1 MVRLRQMRLA
11 LAGLLG
17 LALLML
23 AGPVMADSMNIAYRG
38 SSNVT
43 VWVDGVRKNAITAE
57 FYTPTTYQDAMWF
70 GYCVDPLQNFKNPI
84 TPGDPNAWTG
94 PEISPAVTG
103 FNWREAAWLMEN
115 YAPGNDWLSDP
126 GSVNYGSS
134 AVKLAIQAV
143 QLAIW
148 EVTVDPSATYTSGSI
163 TDSSSRFYTASGA
176 AATLAGSY
184 LVALSEY
191 KSLTGG
197 TINLSG
203 EYKINDQ
210 SDRQDLIV
218 GTGGTAGAPEPA
230 TMLLMAS
237 ALALGG
243 GVLRRRRK
251 RA

>member
-1 MVRLRQMRLA
+1 MVRLRQIRLV
-11 LAGLLG
+11 LAGLLAM
-17 LALLML
+17 ALLL
-23 AGPVMADSMNIAYRG
+23 AAVPALADSMNMAYRG

-43 VWVDGVRKNAITAE
+43 VWIDGARKNAITAE
-57 FYTPTTYQDAMWF
+57 FYTPTAYQDAMWF

-84 TPGDPNAWTG
+84 DAGDPDSWTG
-94 PEISPAVTG
+94 PDISPAVTT
-103 FNWREAAWLMEN
+103 FNWRETAWLMEN

-126 GSVNYGSS
+126 SSVNYGSA
-134 AVKLAIQAV
+134 AVKLAIQAL

-148 EVTVDPSATYTSGSI
+148 EVTLDSSTTYTAGSI
-163 TDSSSRFYTASGA
+163 TDSSSRFYTTSSEA
-176 AATLAGSY
+176 AALAGTY

-191 KSLTGG
+191 KNSTGG
-197 TINLSG
+197 VIDLSG

-210 SDRQDLIV
+210 SDRQDLVV
-218 GTGGTAGAPEPA
+218 GTGGTATAPEPA